1 MCIFTFSCR
10 ECQVKDWSTHRMVCH
25 RLQTCDSEKSNIYNT
40 ESASNASCKV
50 SLGKSTEPA
59 PVETHD
65 QISSSA
71 QPTQCVFGNRKQL
84 SYSTTDDT
92 VTRLYHRVA
101 YNSHASSVNVNKNY
115 NHSMCPCVSKTSQTH
130 VVDKKFD
137 SEKTKTCGDLPE
149 LDTRRPSLCI
159 RVKANKKK
167 YEITLQSDWSGA
179 TMMGVISHNIRIPL
193 DRLKLIR
200 QGKHVTA
207 ETITQV
213 ATNKAVFQAIGEEAE
228 NEEGLEDAEIKIVMK
243 QAEASRNQAVRS
255 LRKTGDVIDAIFDIT
270 NK

>member
-1 MCIFTFSCR
+1 M
-10 ECQVKDWSTHRMVCH
+10 KDWSTHKTVCH
-25 RLQTCDSEKSNIYNT
+25 TLRSCDSEKSNIYNT
-40 ESASNASCKV
+40 ESTPNPLCV
-50 SLGKSTEPA
+50 ISLGTSTEPA

-65 QISSSA
+65 QMSSNA
-71 QPTQCVFGNRKQL
+71 QPTKCVFGNRKQL
-84 SYSTTDDT
+84 SCPTTENM
-92 VTRLYHRVA
+92 VTRPNHRVA
-101 YNSHASSVNVNKNY
+101 YNSHAPSVNVSKSY
-115 NHSMCPCVSKTSQTH
+115 NHSECLCVTKTSEAH

-137 SEKTKTCGDLPE
+137 SEKTKTCADLPE
-149 LDTRRPSLCI
+149 LDTGRPSLCI

-179 TMMGVISHNIRIPL
+179 TMMGIISHNIRIPL
-193 DRLKLIR
+193 DRLKLIG

-213 ATNKAVFQAIGEEAE
+213 ATNKAMFQAIGEESE

-243 QAEASRNQAVRS
+243 QAAASRYQAVRS